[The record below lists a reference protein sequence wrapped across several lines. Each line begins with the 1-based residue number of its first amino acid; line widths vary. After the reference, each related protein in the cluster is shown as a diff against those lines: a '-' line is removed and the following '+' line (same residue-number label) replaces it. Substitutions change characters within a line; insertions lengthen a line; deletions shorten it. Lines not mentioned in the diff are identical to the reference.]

1 MCTSGERT
9 KTSLPLGGDL
19 IAMLDV
25 NIALE
30 FLAECWETVEI
41 PLRDQRP
48 GSLFVA
54 EFEGIMK
61 QG

>member
-1 MCTSGERT
+1 
-9 KTSLPLGGDL
+9 LGGDL